1 MAEITPAPRSS
12 FIARVE
18 RLFDHTDDTR
28 SLFLR
33 LSDGIKLKFTAGQ
46 FISIL
51 IPLGDETR
59 RRPYSIVSRPPP
71 QSDLFEICFNRVAN
85 GRGVEWLFGRRV
97 GDPIEF
103 MGPFGTF
110 TMTAPPQIET
120 VFIAD
125 GTAIAPILPMLH
137 LAQSGP
143 HASMLL
149 LYAASSRE
157 HILYRKELEALAARD
172 SNFKFE
178 TIVNQSDL
186 YERLYD
192 DVSRR
197 WVAAAN
203 RARQFYI
210 CGVGKGVI
218 RIRDLL
224 RSSGYERRA
233 VHYEQW

>member
-1 MAEITPAPRSS
+1 M
-12 FIARVE
+12 
-18 RLFDHTDDTR
+18 FDHTDDTR

-33 LSDGIKLKFTAGQ
+33 LPDGIKLKFTAGQ

-59 RRPYSIVSRPPP
+59 RRPYSIVSAPS
-71 QSDLFEICFNRVAN
+71 QSDVLEICFNRVPN
-85 GRGVEWLFGRRV
+85 GLGVEWLFERTV
-97 GDPIEF
+97 GNPIEF

-110 TMTAPPQIET
+110 TMAAPPHVET
-120 VFIAD
+120 VLIAE
-125 GTAIAPILPMLH
+125 GTAIAPILPMLP

-149 LYAASSRE
+149 LYAASNRE

-172 SNFKFE
+172 SNFRFE
-178 TIVNQSDL
+178 TLVAKDPAVDL
-186 YERLYD
+186 YQRLYD
-192 DVSRR
+192 EVNRR
-197 WVAAAN
+197 WVAGDAN

-210 CGVGKGVI
+210 CGVGKGVV